1 MSYIELCLTRFDQL
15 HEENL
20 KYTVLV
26 FFMLADP
33 VLQADN
39 DTAWRTDDGQI
50 PHIRSKLQIIIW
62 FFFLQKTQ
70 WLNVPFMQYV
80 FLTAT
85 VAVEWCLC
93 TQTMKW

>member
-62 FFFLQKTQ
+62 FFSYKRLSDSMFPSCSMFSWQLLWQ
-70 WLNVPFMQYV
+70 
-80 FLTAT
+80 
-85 VAVEWCLC
+85 
-93 TQTMKW
+93 